1 MIVLQFAGCTEPS
14 GEQLSES
21 QPNGAAGGGNVTS
34 SNATNAPNE
43 RAPVEKSTARL
54 DESVLLTAG
63 TSLDSALAIL
73 DSAGFRTEGGWQW
86 GSTDPDSKFTWR
98 KISDG
103 IEIAI
108 TYSEKSQLI
117 TRIAMIYIPP
127 KFDRKGNYQV
137 VAAEEI
143 FFNRDGTY
151 VVKFAKPQPLKGG
164 DNSAMNRSRGTG
176 RL

>member
-1 MIVLQFAGCTEPS
+1 MNLRFLAITMIVLQFAGCTAPS

-21 QPNGAAGGGNVTS
+21 EPNGAAGGNATS
-34 SNATNAPNE
+34 SDATNAPNE

-54 DESVLLTAG
+54 DESALLTAG

-73 DSAGFRTEGGWQW
+73 DSAGYRTEDGWQW
-86 GSTDPDSKFTWR
+86 GSTDPDTKFTWR

-108 TYSEKSQLI
+108 TYSDKSHLI
-117 TRIAMIYIPP
+117 TSIAMMYIPP
-127 KFDRKGNYQV
+127 KPDRKGNYRV

-143 FFNRDGTY
+143 FFNPDGTY
-151 VVKFAKPQPLKGG
+151 VVKFAKPEPLNGG
-164 DNSAMNRSRGTG
+164 
-176 RL
+176 